1 MPLCM
6 LLHASG
12 PVSISKQI
20 LLDSDENEI
29 QTLQSKAKLRAGTAI
44 LLKLEVL
51 ADELE
56 EAVYRV
62 N

>member
-1 MPLCM
+1 M